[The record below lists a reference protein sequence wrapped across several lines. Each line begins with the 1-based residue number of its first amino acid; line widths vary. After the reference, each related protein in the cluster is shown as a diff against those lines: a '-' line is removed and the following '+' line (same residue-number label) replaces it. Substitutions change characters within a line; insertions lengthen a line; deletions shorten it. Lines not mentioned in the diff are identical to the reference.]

1 MHRLQHWQ
9 SRLTAELAR
18 LLTDIETTEATADR
32 WNGKFVSEA
41 LYELRGLHDKKS
53 ADLQAVNAAISE
65 ISQSAEIAAAVA
77 VQPGAT
83 PLVVIP
89 RQKGHPATGALL
101 QSAATPALYSKAKI
115 VARSNTREM
124 SRNVARQSAIL
135 ANSPDP
141 ISKRLIFS

>member
-1 MHRLQHWQ
+1 M
-9 SRLTAELAR
+9 
-18 LLTDIETTEATADR
+18 
-32 WNGKFVSEA
+32 
-41 LYELRGLHDKKS
+41 
-53 ADLQAVNAAISE
+53 
-65 ISQSAEIAAAVA
+65 A

-101 QSAATPALYSKAKI
+101 QSAATPALYSKAKL